1 MNLIKFFKKNYA
13 LQNMKKSKGILA
25 IMLIVIP
32 VITMFC
38 LYAHDSSRYVNPYEI
53 FVAGGANFFGMIIIP
68 FILSN
73 VLFGYVYKRNSI
85 DFINSM
91 PINRKNLYFTNIVV
105 GILYILILQV
115 ITFLFASIYI
125 VSVGDSL
132 FSIKLMFDIALAMSL
147 AYAFL
152 YICSTLALT
161 VSGNRFIQLV
171 VLIIVLFTI
180 PFVRMT
186 NLGSFIQNSK
196 SIFLVN
202 DNGIATEHFIDEEHV
217 FAMPLTTFISFVGED
232 RVLEPKSALLTLGL
246 AVLYTIIGYKLFEKR
261 KMENT
266 GNSFESEKLHLLVKG
281 ITLYPVWVVLY
292 QIYDELEI
300 PQLLLIMFV
309 VFVYYFVY
317 DLITI
322 KKIKFKT
329 TCVAF
334 VVTSVVLLLTTMGL
348 TKVGELTNEQKEYY
362 YANEINSME
371 IRLSE
376 LFYGNMSYGEIKDEN
391 LNKLILSQITK
402 NDYTRHGYGGSVAVD
417 VSKVDSYV
425 KNYSISVKCNFNNNE
440 DIKISGRIDKDTYIQ
455 LLNYVLNDEEYIN
468 GLVEE
473 WKISK
478 DAMLEIV
485 DGTSDKVFVG
495 KEAERIKE
503 VINKN
508 LHEHLKEKISQ
519 ELNSIENGS
528 NYKMD
533 YYDYNYYAVDNIEI
547 YEYEDFE
554 VKNYNVSF
562 DVHSEVAQVIYDELN
577 KAALEIS
584 EEYLKDIDGEDE
596 FDYRYETNGRIA
608 RFNNDSYVEYAN
620 IYDAD
625 IRLIKEYIEKVKDI
639 EFDVT
644 KEFYQIDFY
653 SMDCILFV
661 NSIEEFERTIPG
673 VTKDYNDDTYRYS
686 DINTDVNSLNY

>member
-322 KKIKFKT
+322 KKIKLKT

-625 IRLIKEYIEKVKDI
+625 IRLIKEYIEKVNDI

-644 KEFYQIDFY
+644 KEFYQIDLY

-686 DINTDVNSLNY
+686 DINTDVKSLNY

>member
-217 FAMPLTTFISFVGED
+217 FAMPLTIFISFVGED

-562 DVHSEVAQVIYDELN
+562 DVRSEVAQVIYDELN

-644 KEFYQIDFY
+644 KEFYQIDLY

>member
-32 VITMFC
+32 VITTFC

-644 KEFYQIDFY
+644 KEFYQIDLY

>member
-562 DVHSEVAQVIYDELN
+562 DVRSEVAQVIYDELN

-644 KEFYQIDFY
+644 KEFYQIDLY

>member
-32 VITMFC
+32 VITIFC

-246 AVLYTIIGYKLFEKR
+246 AILYTIIGYKLFEKR

-402 NDYTRHGYGGSVAVD
+402 NNYTRHGYGGAIAVD

-644 KEFYQIDFY
+644 KEFYQIDLY
-653 SMDCILFV
+653 SIDCILFV

>member
-32 VITMFC
+32 VITIFC

-562 DVHSEVAQVIYDELN
+562 DVRSEVAQVIYDELN

-644 KEFYQIDFY
+644 KEFYQIDLY

>member
-38 LYAHDSSRYVNPYEI
+38 LYAYDSSRYVNPYEI

-246 AVLYTIIGYKLFEKR
+246 AGLYTIIGYKLFEKR

-478 DAMLEIV
+478 DAMFEIV

-644 KEFYQIDFY
+644 KEFYQIDLY

>member
-132 FSIKLMFDIALAMSL
+132 FSIKLMFDIALTMSL

-644 KEFYQIDFY
+644 KEFYQIDLY

>member
-644 KEFYQIDFY
+644 KEFYQIDLY

-686 DINTDVNSLNY
+686 DINTDVKSLNY

>member
-32 VITMFC
+32 VITTFC

-402 NDYTRHGYGGSVAVD
+402 NDYTRHGYGESIAVD
-417 VSKVDSYV
+417 VSKVDRYV

-440 DIKISGRIDKDTYIQ
+440 DIKISGTIDKDTYIQ

-562 DVHSEVAQVIYDELN
+562 DVRSEVAQVIYDELN

-608 RFNNDSYVEYAN
+608 RFNNGSYVEYAN

>member
-625 IRLIKEYIEKVKDI
+625 IRLIKEYIEKVNDI

-644 KEFYQIDFY
+644 KEFYQIDLY

-686 DINTDVNSLNY
+686 DINTDVKSLNY

>member
-32 VITMFC
+32 VITTFC

-562 DVHSEVAQVIYDELN
+562 DVRSEVAQVIYDELN

-644 KEFYQIDFY
+644 KEFYQIDLY

-686 DINTDVNSLNY
+686 DINTDVKSLNY

>member
-32 VITMFC
+32 VITTFC

-246 AVLYTIIGYKLFEKR
+246 AVLYTIIGYKLFERR

-440 DIKISGRIDKDTYIQ
+440 DIKISGTIDKDTYIQ

-508 LHEHLKEKISQ
+508 LNEHLKEKISQ

-562 DVHSEVAQVIYDELN
+562 DVRSEVAQVIYDELN

-608 RFNNDSYVEYAN
+608 RFNNGSYVEYAN

>member
-402 NDYTRHGYGGSVAVD
+402 NDYTRHGYGESIAID
-417 VSKVDSYV
+417 VSKVDRYV
-425 KNYSISVKCNFNNNE
+425 EKYSISVKCNFNNNE
-440 DIKISGRIDKDTYIQ
+440 DIKISGTIDKDTYIQ

-644 KEFYQIDFY
+644 KEFYQIDLY

>member
-32 VITMFC
+32 VITTFC

-402 NDYTRHGYGGSVAVD
+402 NDYTRRGYGESIAID

-440 DIKISGRIDKDTYIQ
+440 DIKISGTIDKDTYIQ

-485 DGTSDKVFVG
+485 EGTSDKVFVG

-508 LHEHLKEKISQ
+508 LNEHLKEKISQ

-686 DINTDVNSLNY
+686 DINTDVKSLNY

>member
-32 VITMFC
+32 VITIFC

-73 VLFGYVYKRNSI
+73 VLYGYVYKRNSI

-644 KEFYQIDFY
+644 KEFYQIDLY

>member
-322 KKIKFKT
+322 KKIKLKT

>member
-32 VITMFC
+32 VITTFC

-246 AVLYTIIGYKLFEKR
+246 AVLYTIIGYKLFERR

-322 KKIKFKT
+322 KKIKLKT

-402 NDYTRHGYGGSVAVD
+402 NDYTRHGYGESIAID
-417 VSKVDSYV
+417 VSKVDRYV
-425 KNYSISVKCNFNNNE
+425 EKYSISVKCNFNNNE
-440 DIKISGRIDKDTYIQ
+440 DIKISGTIDKDTYIQ

-644 KEFYQIDFY
+644 KEFYQIDLY

>member
-32 VITMFC
+32 VITTFC

-246 AVLYTIIGYKLFEKR
+246 AVLYTIIGYKLFERR

-322 KKIKFKT
+322 KKIKLKT

-402 NDYTRHGYGGSVAVD
+402 NDYTRHGYGESIAID
-417 VSKVDSYV
+417 VSKVDRYV
-425 KNYSISVKCNFNNNE
+425 EKYSISVKCNFNNNE
-440 DIKISGRIDKDTYIQ
+440 DIKISGTIDKDTYIQ

>member
-38 LYAHDSSRYVNPYEI
+38 LYAYDSSRYVNPYEI

-246 AVLYTIIGYKLFEKR
+246 AILYTIIGYKLFEKR

-402 NDYTRHGYGGSVAVD
+402 NDYTRRGYGEAIAVD

-440 DIKISGRIDKDTYIQ
+440 DIKISGTIDKDTYIQ

-519 ELNSIENGS
+519 KLNSIENGS

-533 YYDYNYYAVDNIEI
+533 FYDYNYYAVDNIEI

-562 DVHSEVAQVIYDELN
+562 DVRSEVAQVIYDELN

-644 KEFYQIDFY
+644 KEFYQIDLY

>member
-32 VITMFC
+32 VITTFC

-402 NDYTRHGYGGSVAVD
+402 NDYTRHGYGESIAID
-417 VSKVDSYV
+417 VSKVDRYV
-425 KNYSISVKCNFNNNE
+425 EKYSISVKCNFNNNE
-440 DIKISGRIDKDTYIQ
+440 DIKISGTIDKDTYIQ

-562 DVHSEVAQVIYDELN
+562 DVRSEVAQVIYDELN

-608 RFNNDSYVEYAN
+608 RFNNGSYVEYAN

-686 DINTDVNSLNY
+686 DINTDVKSLNY

>member
-644 KEFYQIDFY
+644 KEFYQIDLY

>member
-32 VITMFC
+32 VITTFC

-440 DIKISGRIDKDTYIQ
+440 DIKISGTIDKDTYIQ

-562 DVHSEVAQVIYDELN
+562 DVRSEVAQVIYDELN

-644 KEFYQIDFY
+644 KEFYQIDLY

>member
-32 VITMFC
+32 VITTFC

-246 AVLYTIIGYKLFEKR
+246 AVLYTIIGYKLFERR

-402 NDYTRHGYGGSVAVD
+402 NDYTRHGYGESIAVD
-417 VSKVDSYV
+417 VSKVDRYV

-440 DIKISGRIDKDTYIQ
+440 DIKISGTIDKDTYIQ

-508 LHEHLKEKISQ
+508 LNEHLKEKISQ

-562 DVHSEVAQVIYDELN
+562 DVRSEVAQVIYDELN

-608 RFNNDSYVEYAN
+608 RFNNGSYVEYAN

-644 KEFYQIDFY
+644 KEFYQIDLY

-686 DINTDVNSLNY
+686 DINTDVKSLNY

>member
-562 DVHSEVAQVIYDELN
+562 DVRSEVAQVIYDELN

-625 IRLIKEYIEKVKDI
+625 IRLIKEYIEKVNDI

-644 KEFYQIDFY
+644 KEFYQIDLY

-686 DINTDVNSLNY
+686 DINTDVKSLNY

>member
-246 AVLYTIIGYKLFEKR
+246 AILYTIIGYKLFEKR

-562 DVHSEVAQVIYDELN
+562 DVRSEVAQVIYDELN

-644 KEFYQIDFY
+644 KEFYQIDLY

>member
-478 DAMLEIV
+478 DAMFEIV

-644 KEFYQIDFY
+644 KEFYQIDLY